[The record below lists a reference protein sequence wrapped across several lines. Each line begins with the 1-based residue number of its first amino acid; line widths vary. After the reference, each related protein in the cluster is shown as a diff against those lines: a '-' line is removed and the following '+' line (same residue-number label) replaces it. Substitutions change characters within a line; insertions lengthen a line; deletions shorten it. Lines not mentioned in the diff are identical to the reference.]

1 MTKGWVDELL
11 CQVLT
16 VASTISFVHHSPC
29 VALLRV
35 PRRFFN
41 TNNLWVHLPQLKATL
56 SANGGS
62 LPLPLIRNKK
72 TVNPRDSKSAPVF
85 QLETAMGSAI
95 ECFDNAGGVQTH
107 GMHICARW
115 VHRLVVIWSSD
126 GCHLSCCFLGYCHSD
141 AVEDFR

>member
-95 ECFDNAGGVQTH
+95 ECFDNAGTW
-107 GMHICARW
+107 CADSW
-115 VHRLVVIWSSD
+115 HAYLCALGPSVGCYLVVGWMPFIVLLPWI
-126 GCHLSCCFLGYCHSD
+126 LSQ
-141 AVEDFR
+141 